1 MATVTILIGLPGAGK
16 SAYADEW
23 VNEDPSSVYIAS
35 SDAMRKKLYGS
46 EEIQGDPNEVFRNL
60 LYDILNLIHED
71 EDDDVYDDIIL
82 DATNL
87 NRKHR
92 ISFIDRIRNKNPYT
106 IINAIL
112 FIEPLNVL
120 ISRNEHRDR
129 TVPTNVILKMLKS
142 FNPPHKDEGFDD
154 IFIHWSNDHASLPRI
169 QTLRY
174 FNQDNK
180 HHTLSLGTHMLK
192 AADYCKHHY
201 SEKDDSIT
209 NYRRDRVVEA
219 AKFHDIGK
227 IVVKTFTD
235 SKGNQ
240 TEDAHY
246 YGHEHVGS
254 YLYLNHINNE
264 LLLKGSCPFDNV
276 SEYLQVA
283 NLIDFHMKPYT
294 SWNQS
299 EKALNRDIQRYGRQ
313 FINDVYKLHKAD
325 KEAK

>member
-1 MATVTILIGLPGAGK
+1 MATITMLIGLPGSGK
-16 SAYADEW
+16 TTFAKSVE
-23 VNEDPSSVYIAS
+23 NEGNSKPCKIHVVS
-35 SDAMRKKLYGS
+35 SDTMREKLYGS
-46 EEIQGDPNEVFRNL
+46 EEIQGDPNEVFECVHKEIMDSL
-60 LYDILNLIHED
+60 DKYDEVIF
-71 EDDDVYDDIIL
+71 

-87 NRKHR
+87 NRKYR
-92 ISFIDRIRNKNPYT
+92 I
-106 IINAIL
+106 A
-112 FIEPLNVL
+112 FIEKVKHEKPETNICAYLFVVPFHVL
-120 ISRNEHRDR
+120 YERNQNRDR
-129 TVPTNVILKMLKS
+129 KVPLDILWRMVKT
-142 FNPPHKDEGFDD
+142 FDPPFAGEGFDS
-154 IFIHWSNDHASLPRI
+154 IEINWSDEKSPFPSL
-169 QTLRY
+169 TKLRE

-209 NYRRDRVVEA
+209 NYKRDRVVEA

-227 IVVKTFTD
+227 ITTKTFTD
-235 SKGNQ
+235 SKWNH

-246 YGHEHVGS
+246 YEHEHVGS

-276 SEYLQVA
+276 SEYLYVA

-299 EKALNRDIQRYGRQ
+299 EKALNRDIRRYGKQ
-313 FINDVYKLHKAD
+313 FIDDVYKLHEAD
-325 KEAK
+325 MEAK